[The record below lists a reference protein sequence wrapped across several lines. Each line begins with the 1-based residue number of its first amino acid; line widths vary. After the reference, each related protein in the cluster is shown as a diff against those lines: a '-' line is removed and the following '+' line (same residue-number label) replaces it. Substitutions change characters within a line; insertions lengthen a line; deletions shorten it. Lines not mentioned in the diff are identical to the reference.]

1 MTRGAD
7 HMSVSF
13 VTKPKKGKQPVIQQI
28 KTAEGTLVLL
38 DPASSKEP
46 TFENLFLRRGGR
58 IKWKAELPQS
68 HDAFASIDITDTG
81 ETAADSQNILTL
93 GSYS

>member
-28 KTAEGTLVLL
+28 KTAEGT
-38 DPASSKEP
+38 
-46 TFENLFLRRGGR
+46 
-58 IKWKAELPQS
+58 
-68 HDAFASIDITDTG
+68 
-81 ETAADSQNILTL
+81 
-93 GSYS
+93 